1 VDYDLL
7 KANAP
12 KMYEEIFG
20 EDLPREAL
28 FAPKMSSY
36 LIRQFSEQSRLCDP
50 EEIDKILS
58 FTERQGSTRSW

>member
-1 VDYDLL
+1 VDFDLL

-28 FAPKMSSY
+28 FAPKMPDH
-36 LIRQFSEQSRLCDP
+36 LIRQFSRQSRLCNP
-50 EEIDKILS
+50 EKIEKNLS
-58 FTERQGSTRSW
+58 FTESSMAA